1 MAGGVQFHH
10 TISTLLSQRDLKKM
24 EKGRKKEICPP
35 PPTHSKHTREG
46 RRFPVWGSP
55 PRRHRVASRQVKDN
69 ALDLDCGAHGRI
81 GRRITTLGYSVRG
94 FTPQG
99 LLHTQHSGRA
109 GGIHTYI
116 HTQHTYIL
124 LLERLRH
131 THRQRGNG
139 SLSVSYAHRDV
150 SPVQARI
157 FNSGTKKYVLLVSR
171 QTRQ

>member
-35 PPTHSKHTREG
+35 HPTHSKHTREG

-99 LLHTQHSGRA
+99 LLHTQHSMLVLKMQKYNLYTRRFF
-109 GGIHTYI
+109 T
-116 HTQHTYIL
+116 TRK
-124 LLERLRH
+124 ERKIFFID
-131 THRQRGNG
+131 QKEEGN
-139 SLSVSYAHRDV
+139 
-150 SPVQARI
+150 
-157 FNSGTKKYVLLVSR
+157 
-171 QTRQ
+171 